1 MGGVAMT
8 LGKRLKL
15 LRKMNYYTQQTL
27 AQELNISAQ
36 AISKWENDLSEP
48 DLATLRKLAELYKI
62 SLSELLE
69 F

>member
-1 MGGVAMT
+1 MT
-8 LGKRLKL
+8 LGKRLKI

-48 DLATLRKLAELYKI
+48 DLATLRKLAGLYKI

>member
-1 MGGVAMT
+1 MT
-8 LGKRLKL
+8 LGKRLKI

>member
-1 MGGVAMT
+1 MT
-8 LGKRLKL
+8 LGKRLKI

-69 F
+69 FQ

>member
-1 MGGVAMT
+1 MT

-69 F
+69 FQ

>member
-1 MGGVAMT
+1 MT

>member
-8 LGKRLKL
+8 LGKRLKI